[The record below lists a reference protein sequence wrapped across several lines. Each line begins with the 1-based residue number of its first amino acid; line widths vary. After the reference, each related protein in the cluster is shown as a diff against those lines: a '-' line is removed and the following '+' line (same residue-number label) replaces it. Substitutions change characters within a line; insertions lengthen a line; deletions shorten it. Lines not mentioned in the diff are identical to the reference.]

1 MSNVKNV
8 LVGAASIF
16 VSRGYNEFRPATYVK
31 ASNYSGNTAS
41 AVGWSD
47 TQSSR
52 GWLLGTAG
60 AKWWRDVGYTNNG
73 LEVTYTPG
81 YGDVVVD
88 QLLDAARLFKQSV
101 QVTLKTELAEA
112 TLENMALAF
121 GQPDPE
127 LIFSGS
133 TGSIN
138 AASVL
143 QLPTGASVGA
153 ASAANAI
160 LGLAAGSLGDQ
171 PVERSIIAI
180 GQAPEQFG
188 TSLRTGTQIYTD
200 PTLGT
205 TGSSALATF
214 SGAASA
220 NVGTASSGALAF
232 SNNEATAYG
241 SLRERIYIARRVV
254 QMEAS
259 THTLKRDAG
268 VTFPVTFRCLPDDN
282 DVYDGAEYGVV
293 IDRVYTQL

>member
-1 MSNVKNV
+1 
-8 LVGAASIF
+8 
-16 VSRGYNEFRPATYVK
+16 
-31 ASNYSGNTAS
+31 
-41 AVGWSD
+41 
-47 TQSSR
+47 
-52 GWLLGTAG
+52 
-60 AKWWRDVGYTNNG
+60 
-73 LEVTYTPG
+73 
-81 YGDVVVD
+81 
-88 QLLDAARLFKQSV
+88 
-101 QVTLKTELAEA
+101 
-112 TLENMALAF
+112 
-121 GQPDPE
+121 
-127 LIFSGS
+127 
-133 TGSIN
+133 
-138 AASVL
+138 
-143 QLPTGASVGA
+143 
-153 ASAANAI
+153 
-160 LGLAAGSLGDQ
+160 
-171 PVERSIIAI
+171 
-180 GQAPEQFG
+180 
-188 TSLRTGTQIYTD
+188 LRTGTQIYTD